1 MITLYQKVY
10 EVDKYIGYKGLELKK
25 LLIMI
30 TIFLV
35 PFHYYICEL
44 FLNNSRADNL
54 LRDGII
60 ILLFCITYKKM
71 KFSTDKTGTYII
83 IADVIMF
90 VFLLLSIAKGG
101 QASGKINIFR
111 TYCIPTLAYFVFQK
125 TSVSAKGLKRILSG
139 YVVLM
144 AIVSVYGVIA
154 SFVFGEN
161 YLIRLGYPSLDGH
174 LAGSS
179 YYINYFFGYPRNMGV
194 FVGPNTAGVLF
205 SFAIYVLLFSGKY
218 LEIKHKK
225 TVLLVLIVGLL
236 STFSRSAI
244 LGLVLSIIFVKFI
257 LERKRLKITK
267 KKLFVIFTAGISFF
281 IGVTV
286 IDKLFLNQL
295 FSRMLMSSFS
305 RMLNGTDLS
314 TQQHIKDLYEPLRM
328 IALNP
333 FGRGFGNNG
342 PMSAEFSSL
351 SQNVESSFYLMM
363 YEMGPICGL
372 FPILPYLVIIH
383 KTYRQR
389 KTNIF
394 FAPAAISVT
403 CLFTY
408 LLLPNIQTY
417 EILFF
422 CYAYFGL
429 YTNRYVGELQKNDK
443 GVIQG
448 AT

>member
-1 MITLYQKVY
+1 MMILDQRMYQSNIYTDHNRYDLTKM
-10 EVDKYIGYKGLELKK
+10 
-25 LLIMI
+25 LIMCLL
-30 TIFLV
+30 FLV
-35 PFHYYICEL
+35 PFHYYLCEL
-44 FLNNSRADNL
+44 ILNSSRLDNL
-54 LRDGII
+54 LRDAII
-60 ILLFCITYKKM
+60 IVLFFITYRNM
-71 KFSTDKTGTYII
+71 RISTDKIGRYII
-83 IADVIMF
+83 LADVACF
-90 VFLLLSIAKGG
+90 FFLFLSIITSG

-111 TYCIPTLAYFVFQK
+111 TYCIPSLAYFIFQK
-125 TSVSAKGLKRILSG
+125 ISFSSRELKKILSG
-139 YVVLM
+139 YVILM
-144 AIVSVYGVIA
+144 AIISVYGVVA
-154 SFVFGEN
+154 SFVLGES
-161 YLIRLGYPSLDGH
+161 YLIGRGYPSQDGH

-205 SFAIYVLLFSGKY
+205 SFAICVLLFSGKY
-218 LEIKHKK
+218 IEIKQKK
-225 TVLLVLIVGLL
+225 TVLLVLVVGLL

-244 LGLVLSIIFVKFI
+244 FGLLLSIIFVKFF

-267 KKLFVIFTAGISFF
+267 KKLLVTFAVVISFL

-314 TQQHIKDLYEPLRM
+314 TQQHIKDLYEPLR
-328 IALNP
+328 IVALNP

-342 PMSAEFSSL
+342 PMSVEFSSL

-372 FPILPYLVIIH
+372 LPFLPYLVIIH
-383 KTYRQR
+383 KTYKQR
-389 KTNIF
+389 KTNLF

-429 YTNRYVGELQKNDK
+429 YTNRCVVELQK
-443 GVIQG
+443 
-448 AT
+448 